1 LIVVLD
7 TNVLSELT
15 RPIPA
20 TAVLQWARA
29 QDPGRIFTT
38 TVCEAELLYGVTLL
52 PAGKRRD
59 QLAQAI
65 DVMLNTV
72 LGGRVLPFDRAAARR
87 YAALADERR
96 RRGRP
101 VGFADLQIAAIAQ
114 ASGADAVATR
124 NVRDFAE
131 TGLSVIDPWQSHG
144 GVPPQNA

>member
-1 LIVVLD
+1 M
-7 TNVLSELT
+7 
-15 RPIPA
+15 
-20 TAVLQWARA
+20 
-29 QDPGRIFTT
+29 
-38 TVCEAELLYGVTLL
+38 LYGVTLL

-65 DVMLNTV
+65 DVMLKTV

-87 YAALADERR
+87 YAVLADERR

-131 TGLSVIDPWQSHG
+131 TGLSIIDPWQPHDG
-144 GVPPQNA
+144 MPPQNA

>member
-1 LIVVLD
+1 MVVLD

-20 TAVLQWARA
+20 PAVLQWAHA
-29 QDPGRIFTT
+29 QDSGGVFTT
-38 TVCEAELLYGVTLL
+38 AVCEAELLYGVTLL

-59 QLAQAI
+59 QLAHAI
-65 DVMLNTV
+65 EVMLNTV
-72 LGGRVLPFDRAAARR
+72 LGGRVLPFNRAAARC

-114 ASGADAVATR
+114 ASGANAVATR
-124 NVRDFAE
+124 NVRDYAD

-144 GVPPQNA
+144 SMPPQNA